1 MSNII
6 KGEESNKI
14 ALEKNALENTICL
27 NCKDGCSDICC
38 VELTKDKAIE
48 LVNKILA
55 MCGEALPVNM
65 SDLTSWENPIS
76 NEEYLDKLKDKLYT
90 ETVTPKQFFEG
101 YKPQHY
107 FKTDNNKICENC
119 GCNPKNGGSGNCN
132 CILATPT
139 IY

>member
-6 KGEESNKI
+6 KGEESNEI
-14 ALEKNALENTICL
+14 ELEKNTLENTICL
-27 NCKDGCSDICC
+27 NCQDESSC
-38 VELTKDKAIE
+38 V
-48 LVNKILA
+48 
-55 MCGEALPVNM
+55 CH
-65 SDLTSWENPIS
+65 

-90 ETVTPKQFFEG
+90 ETVIPKQFFEG

-139 IY
+139 IF

>member
-1 MSNII
+1 MIYRKPKKEDAANMLQYLKRIGGESDNLTFGSEGLPFTI
-6 KGEESNKI
+6 KQE
-14 ALEKNALENTICL
+14 
-27 NCKDGCSDICC
+27 
-38 VELTKDKAIE
+38 
-48 LVNKILA
+48 
-55 MCGEALPVNM
+55 
-65 SDLTSWENPIS
+65 
-76 NEEYLDKLKDKLYT
+76 EEYLDKLKDKLYT

-139 IY
+139 IF